1 MTLDKEDIYDIAK
14 AIVKV
19 IEDKDMMKSEEKKPE
34 KRKNMVPLSSLY
46 KRDCFLISGREWVV
60 LAQDAEIDQITFVI
74 TKECLEEQMI
84 FDEETNNWYFSS
96 IKNKVNDVIQKEV
109 ISQFGKNIIKEEVI
123 DTNPL
128 DFSGYCNDFFEKVGL
143 LGFDEYRTFRRYIPQ
158 IEKQWVLVTP
168 YSSCDKKSICCVSSH
183 GTIVKDVIDVKHNIR
198 PVCILSNKGVLV
210 EKVSD

>member
-1 MTLDKEDIYDIAK
+1 MALDKEDIYDIAK
-14 AIVKV
+14 AVVKV

-34 KRKNMVPLSSLY
+34 KKKNMVPLSSLY

-84 FDEETNNWYFSS
+84 FDKETNNWYFSS

-123 DTNPL
+123 NTNPL

-158 IEKQWVLVTP
+158 IERQWVLVTP
-168 YSSCDKKSICCVSSH
+168 YSSCDKKSICCVSPH

-198 PVCILSNKGVLV
+198 PVCMLSNKGVLV
-210 EKVSD
+210 EKVTD

>member
-1 MTLDKEDIYDIAK
+1 MALDKEDIYDIAK
-14 AIVKV
+14 AVVKV

-34 KRKNMVPLSSLY
+34 KKKNMVPLSSLY

-84 FDEETNNWYFSS
+84 FDKETNNWYFSS

-123 DTNPL
+123 NTNPL

-158 IEKQWVLVTP
+158 IERQWVLVTP
-168 YSSCDKKSICCVSSH
+168 YSSCDKKSICCVSPH

-198 PVCILSNKGVLV
+198 PVCMLSNKGVLV

>member
-14 AIVKV
+14 AVVKV

-34 KRKNMVPLSSLY
+34 KKKNMVPLSSLY

-84 FDEETNNWYFSS
+84 FDKETNNWYFSS

-123 DTNPL
+123 NTNPL

-158 IEKQWVLVTP
+158 IERQWVLVTP
-168 YSSCDKKSICCVSSH
+168 YSSCDKKSICCVSPH

-198 PVCILSNKGVLV
+198 PVCMLSNKGVLV

>member
-1 MTLDKEDIYDIAK
+1 MTLDQNDIYDIAK
-14 AIVKV
+14 AVVKV
-19 IEDKDMMKSEEKKPE
+19 IEEKDMMKSKEKK
-34 KRKNMVPLSSLY
+34 NLFPLASLH
-46 KRDCFLISGREWVV
+46 KGDSFSIAGREWVV

-123 DTNPL
+123 NTNPL

-158 IEKQWVLVTP
+158 IERQWVLITP
-168 YSSCDKKSICCVSSH
+168 YSSCDKKSICCVSPH
-183 GTIVKDVIDVKHNIR
+183 GAIVKDVIDVKHNIR
-198 PVCILSNKGVLV
+198 PVCMLSNKGVLV

>member
-14 AIVKV
+14 AVVKV

-34 KRKNMVPLSSLY
+34 KKKNMVPLSSLY

-84 FDEETNNWYFSS
+84 FDKETNNWYFSS

-123 DTNPL
+123 NTNPL

-158 IEKQWVLVTP
+158 IERQWVLVTP
-168 YSSCDKKSICCVSSH
+168 YSSCDKKSICCVSPH
-183 GTIVKDVIDVKHNIR
+183 GAIVKDVIDVKHNIR
-198 PVCILSNKGVLV
+198 PVCMLSNKGVLV

>member
-14 AIVKV
+14 AVVKV
-19 IEDKDMMKSEEKKPE
+19 IKDKDMMKSEEMKPKE
-34 KRKNMVPLSSLY
+34 KKNMVPLSSLY
-46 KRDCFLISGREWVV
+46 PRDCFLISGREWVV

-123 DTNPL
+123 NTNPL

-158 IEKQWVLVTP
+158 IERQWVLVTP
-168 YSSCDKKSICCVSSH
+168 YSSCDKKSICCVSPH

-198 PVCILSNKGVLV
+198 PVCMLSNKGVLV